1 MDGVLLGVALLA
13 LSLIP
18 LAYLVYTLLN
28 LEKLSMPLNHPRV
41 IVEAVI
47 FLLLLLVGLY
57 LRLRE

>member
-1 MDGVLLGVALLA
+1 MDGVPLGGALLA

-18 LAYLVYTLLN
+18 LAFLVYTLLN
-28 LEKLSMPLNHPRV
+28 LEKLSIPLDRPRV
-41 IVEAVI
+41 IVEAAI